1 MKSFTATLLLGLG
14 NQEISEDKKK
24 KFSKQEDLN
33 KIQIK

>member
-14 NQEISEDKKK
+14 NQEISENKKK
-24 KFSKQEDLN
+24 KLSKQEDLN